1 MVSKNIYY
9 NCLLFWLFFLAVKE
23 VIQIRIEKILN
34 NNVVT
39 SINENNEEIII
50 MGKGIAF
57 KKKVKDIIVE
67 ENIEKIFTLSNPNIN
82 NKFIDLISSI
92 PLEYTVISEKIIRY
106 AKEKTGKKFNES
118 IYISLTDHIYNAI
131 DRHRQ
136 GIIVTNGLSW
146 ETKRLYS
153 EEYEVG
159 LEALKIIKKEFDIN
173 LTEDEAA
180 FIALHFVNAN
190 LNEEMPILMEMTKLI
205 QEILNIVKY
214 NFNIEFDLDSLSY
227 YRFVTHL
234 KFFAQRLFNNKI
246 SDNNEENDLFDMI
259 KDKYSTAYKCVIKIQ
274 KFISERYKYD
284 LSKEEML
291 YLIIHIQK
299 LMSKS

>member
-1 MVSKNIYY
+1 MALIYFNNKENVVSKNSI
-9 NCLLFWLFFLAVKE
+9 LLYKNSKNII
-23 VIQIRIEKILN
+23 VIIVL
-34 NNVVT
+34 
-39 SINENNEEIII
+39 

-190 LNEEMPILMEMTKLI
+190 LNEEMPILMEITKLI
-205 QEILNIVKY
+205 QEILNIVK
-214 NFNIEFDLDSLSY
+214 LL
-227 YRFVTHL
+227 
-234 KFFAQRLFNNKI
+234 
-246 SDNNEENDLFDMI
+246 
-259 KDKYSTAYKCVIKIQ
+259 
-274 KFISERYKYD
+274 RYKYYFKGVIKV
-284 LSKEEML
+284 S
-291 YLIIHIQK
+291 
-299 LMSKS
+299 

>member
-1 MVSKNIYY
+1 
-9 NCLLFWLFFLAVKE
+9 
-23 VIQIRIEKILN
+23 
-34 NNVVT
+34 
-39 SINENNEEIII
+39 

-82 NKFIDLISSI
+82 NKFIDLVSNI

-131 DRHRQ
+131 ERNRQ

-159 LEALKIIKKEFDIN
+159 LEALEIIKKEFDIN

-190 LNEEMPILMEMTKLI
+190 LNEEMPILMGITKLI

-246 SDNNEENDLFDMI
+246 NDNNEENDLFDMI
-259 KDKYSTAYKCVIKIQ
+259 KGKYCEAYKCVIKIQ
-274 KFISERYKYD
+274 KFILERYKYN

-299 LMSKS
+299 LISKS

>member
-1 MVSKNIYY
+1 MS
-9 NCLLFWLFFLAVKE
+9 LFFCFLKE

-34 NNVVT
+34 NNVVV
-39 SINENNEEIII
+39 SINDNKEEIIV
-50 MGKGIAF
+50 MGRGIAF
-57 KKKVKDIIVE
+57 KKKVQDVIFEK
-67 ENIEKIFTLSNPNIN
+67 NIEKIFILSNPNIN
-82 NKFIDLISSI
+82 NKFIELISSI
-92 PLEYTVISEKIIRY
+92 PLEYAVISEEIIRY

-131 DRHRQ
+131 ERHKQ
-136 GIIVTNGLSW
+136 GILVTNGLSW

-159 LEALKIIKKEFDIN
+159 LGALEIIRKEFDIN
-173 LTEDEAA
+173 LVEDEAA

-190 LNEEMPILMEMTKLI
+190 INEEMPILINMTKLI
-205 QEILNIVKY
+205 QEILEIVKY
-214 NFNIEFDLDSLSY
+214 NFNMEFDLESLSY
-227 YRFVTHL
+227 YRFITHL

-246 SDNNEENDLFDMI
+246 NEKDEDNDLFYII
-259 KDKYSTAYKCVIKIQ
+259 KEKYNESYKCVIKIQ
-274 KFISERYKYD
+274 KLILERYKYD

-299 LMSKS
+299 LIGKN

>member
-1 MVSKNIYY
+1 LF
-9 NCLLFWLFFLAVKE
+9 CLLIFFVKE
-23 VIQIRIEKILN
+23 VIKIRIEKILN

-39 SINENNEEIII
+39 SINDNNEEIIV
-50 MGKGIAF
+50 MGRGIAF
-57 KKKVKDIIVE
+57 RKKVKDIIVE
-67 ENIEKIFTLSNPNIN
+67 KNIEKIFTLSNPNMN
-82 NKFIDLISSI
+82 NKFIELISSI
-92 PLEYTVISEKIIRY
+92 PLEYTVISEEIIRY

-131 DRHRQ
+131 DRHKQ
-136 GIIVTNGLSW
+136 GIRVTNGLSW

-159 LEALKIIKKEFDIN
+159 IEALEIIKKEFDIT
-173 LTEDEAA
+173 LSEDEAA

-190 LNEEMPILMEMTKLI
+190 LNEEMPILMEITKLI

-214 NFNIEFDLDSLSY
+214 NFNIEFDLESLSY
-227 YRFVTHL
+227 YRFITHL

-246 SDNNEENDLFDMI
+246 NEKDEENDLFYII
-259 KDKYSTAYKCVIKIQ
+259 KEKYNESYKCVMKIQ
-274 KFISERYKYD
+274 KFILERYKYD

-299 LMSKS
+299 LISKN

>member
-1 MVSKNIYY
+1 
-9 NCLLFWLFFLAVKE
+9 
-23 VIQIRIEKILN
+23 
-34 NNVVT
+34 
-39 SINENNEEIII
+39 
-50 MGKGIAF
+50 MGRGIAF

-67 ENIEKIFTLSNPNIN
+67 KNIEKIFTLSNPNMN
-82 NKFIDLISSI
+82 NKFIELISSI
-92 PLEYTVISEKIIRY
+92 PLEYAVISEEIIRY

-131 DRHRQ
+131 ERHKQ
-136 GIIVTNGLSW
+136 GVIVSNGLSW

-159 LEALKIIKKEFDIN
+159 LEALEIIKKEFDID
-173 LTEDEAA
+173 LAEDEAA

-190 LNEEMPILMEMTKLI
+190 LNEEMPILIEITKLT

-214 NFNIEFDLDSLSY
+214 NFNIEFDLESLSY
-227 YRFVTHL
+227 YRFITHL

-246 SDNNEENDLFDMI
+246 NEKDEENDLFYII
-259 KDKYSTAYKCVIKIQ
+259 KEKYNESYKCVIKIQ
-274 KFISERYKYD
+274 KFILERYKYD

-299 LMSKS
+299 LISKN

>member
-1 MVSKNIYY
+1 MLI
-9 NCLLFWLFFLAVKE
+9 FFVKE
-23 VIQIRIEKILN
+23 VIKIRIEKILN

-39 SINENNEEIII
+39 SINDNNEEIIV
-50 MGKGIAF
+50 MGRGIAF
-57 KKKVKDIIVE
+57 RKKVKDIIVE
-67 ENIEKIFTLSNPNIN
+67 KNIEKIFTLSNPNMN
-82 NKFIDLISSI
+82 NKFIELISSI
-92 PLEYTVISEKIIRY
+92 PLEYTVISEEIIRY

-131 DRHRQ
+131 DRHKQ
-136 GIIVTNGLSW
+136 GIRVTNGLSW

-159 LEALKIIKKEFDIN
+159 IEALEIIKKEFDIT
-173 LTEDEAA
+173 LSEDEAA

-190 LNEEMPILMEMTKLI
+190 LNEEMPILMEITKLI

-214 NFNIEFDLDSLSY
+214 NFNIEFDLESLSY
-227 YRFVTHL
+227 YRFITHL

-246 SDNNEENDLFDMI
+246 NEKDEENDLFYII
-259 KDKYSTAYKCVIKIQ
+259 KEKYNESYKCVMKIQ
-274 KFISERYKYD
+274 KFILERYKYD

-299 LMSKS
+299 LISKN

>member
-1 MVSKNIYY
+1 
-9 NCLLFWLFFLAVKE
+9 
-23 VIQIRIEKILN
+23 
-34 NNVVT
+34 
-39 SINENNEEIII
+39 
-50 MGKGIAF
+50 MGRGIAF
-57 KKKVKDIIVE
+57 RKKVKDIIVE
-67 ENIEKIFTLSNPNIN
+67 KNIEKIFTLSNPNIN
-82 NKFIDLISSI
+82 NKFIELISSI

-106 AKEKTGKKFNES
+106 AKEKTGKNFNES

-131 DRHRQ
+131 DRYKQ
-136 GIIVTNGLSW
+136 GIVVTNGLNW

-159 LEALKIIKKEFDIN
+159 LKALEIIKKEFDVN

-214 NFNIEFDLDSLSY
+214 NFSIEFDLESLSY
-227 YRFVTHL
+227 YRFITHL
-234 KFFAQRLFNNKI
+234 KFFAQRLFNNVI
-246 SDNNEENDLFDMI
+246 NERDEDNDLFYII
-259 KDKYSTAYKCVIKIQ
+259 KDKYSEAYKCVIKIQ
-274 KFISERYKYD
+274 KYILEKYKYD

-299 LMSKS
+299 LISKN

>member
-1 MVSKNIYY
+1 MVIV
-9 NCLLFWLFFLAVKE
+9 LVVFFDVKE

-39 SINENNEEIII
+39 SINDNNEEIIV

-106 AKEKTGKKFNES
+106 AKEKTGKKLNES

-131 DRHRQ
+131 ERHRQ

-159 LEALKIIKKEFDIN
+159 LEALEIIKKEFDIN

-190 LNEEMPILMEMTKLI
+190 LNEEMPILMGITKLI

-246 SDNNEENDLFDMI
+246 NDNNEENDLFDMI
-259 KDKYSTAYKCVIKIQ
+259 KGKYCEAYKCVIKIQ
-274 KFISERYKYD
+274 KFILERYKYD

-299 LMSKS
+299 LISKS

>member
-1 MVSKNIYY
+1 MYIYY
-9 NCLLFWLFFLAVKE
+9 NWLLFWLFFFDVKE

-39 SINENNEEIII
+39 SINDNNEEIIV

-106 AKEKTGKKFNES
+106 AKEKTGKKLNES

-131 DRHRQ
+131 ERHRQ

-159 LEALKIIKKEFDIN
+159 LEALEIIKKEFDIN

-190 LNEEMPILMEMTKLI
+190 LNEEMPILMGITKLI

-246 SDNNEENDLFDMI
+246 NDNNEENDLFDMI
-259 KDKYSTAYKCVIKIQ
+259 KGKYCEAYKCVIKIQ
-274 KFISERYKYD
+274 KFILERYKYD

-299 LMSKS
+299 LISKS

>member
-1 MVSKNIYY
+1 MFAY
-9 NCLLFWLFFLAVKE
+9 FFVKE
-23 VIQIRIEKILN
+23 VIKIRIEKILN

-39 SINENNEEIII
+39 SINDNDEEIIV
-50 MGKGIAF
+50 MGRGIAF
-57 KKKVKDIIVE
+57 RKKVKDIIVE
-67 ENIEKIFTLSNPNIN
+67 KNIEKIFTLSNPNMN
-82 NKFIDLISSI
+82 NKFIELISSI
-92 PLEYTVISEKIIRY
+92 PLEYTVISEEIIRY

-131 DRHRQ
+131 DRHKQ
-136 GIIVTNGLSW
+136 GIRVTNGLSW

-159 LEALKIIKKEFDIN
+159 IEALEIIKKEFDIT
-173 LTEDEAA
+173 LSEDEAA

-190 LNEEMPILMEMTKLI
+190 LNEEMPILMEITKLI

-214 NFNIEFDLDSLSY
+214 NFNIEFDLESLSY
-227 YRFVTHL
+227 YRFITHL

-246 SDNNEENDLFDMI
+246 NEKDEENDLFYII
-259 KDKYSTAYKCVIKIQ
+259 KEKYNESYKCVMKIQ
-274 KFISERYKYD
+274 KFILERYKYD

-299 LMSKS
+299 LISKN

>member
-1 MVSKNIYY
+1 MS
-9 NCLLFWLFFLAVKE
+9 LFFCFLKE

-34 NNVVT
+34 NNVVV
-39 SINENNEEIII
+39 SINDNKEEIIV
-50 MGKGIAF
+50 MGRGIAF
-57 KKKVKDIIVE
+57 KKKVHDIIFE
-67 ENIEKIFTLSNPNIN
+67 KNIEKIFTLSNPNIN
-82 NKFIDLISSI
+82 NKFIELISSI
-92 PLEYTVISEKIIRY
+92 PLEYAVISEEIIRY

-131 DRHRQ
+131 ERHKQ
-136 GIIVTNGLSW
+136 GILVTNGLSW

-159 LEALKIIKKEFDIN
+159 LGALEIIRKEFDIN
-173 LTEDEAA
+173 LVEDEAA

-190 LNEEMPILMEMTKLI
+190 INEEMPILINMTKLI
-205 QEILNIVKY
+205 QEILEIVKY
-214 NFNIEFDLDSLSY
+214 NFNMEFDLESLSY
-227 YRFVTHL
+227 YRFITHL

-246 SDNNEENDLFDMI
+246 NEKDEDNDLFYII
-259 KDKYSTAYKCVIKIQ
+259 KEKYNESYKCVIKIQ
-274 KFISERYKYD
+274 KLILERYKYD

-299 LMSKS
+299 LIGKN

>member
-1 MVSKNIYY
+1 
-9 NCLLFWLFFLAVKE
+9 
-23 VIQIRIEKILN
+23 
-34 NNVVT
+34 
-39 SINENNEEIII
+39 
-50 MGKGIAF
+50 MGRGIAF

-67 ENIEKIFTLSNPNIN
+67 KNIEKIFTLSNPNIN
-82 NKFIDLISSI
+82 NKFIELISSI
-92 PLEYTVISEKIIRY
+92 PLEYTVISEKIITY

-131 DRHRQ
+131 DRHKQ
-136 GIIVTNGLSW
+136 GIIVTNGLNF

-159 LEALKIIKKEFDIN
+159 VKALEIIKQEFDVN
-173 LTEDEAA
+173 LAEDEAA

-190 LNEEMPILMEMTKLI
+190 LNEEMPILIEMTKLI

-214 NFNIEFDLDSLSY
+214 NFNIEFDLESLAY
-227 YRFVTHL
+227 YRFSTHL
-234 KFFAQRLFNNKI
+234 KFFAQRLLNNRI
-246 SDNNEENDLFDMI
+246 NESDEDNDLFYII
-259 KDKYSTAYKCVIKIQ
+259 KDKYSEAYKCVIKIN
-274 KFISERYKYD
+274 KYILEKYKYD

-299 LMSKS
+299 LISKN

>member
-1 MVSKNIYY
+1 
-9 NCLLFWLFFLAVKE
+9 
-23 VIQIRIEKILN
+23 
-34 NNVVT
+34 
-39 SINENNEEIII
+39 

-82 NKFIDLISSI
+82 NKFIDLVSNI

-131 DRHRQ
+131 ERHRQ

-159 LEALKIIKKEFDIN
+159 LEALEIIKKEFDIN
-173 LTEDEAA
+173 LAEDEAA

-190 LNEEMPILMEMTKLI
+190 LNEEMPILMGITKLI

-246 SDNNEENDLFDMI
+246 NDNNEENDLFEMV
-259 KDKYSTAYKCVIKIQ
+259 KDKYCEAYKCVIKIQ
-274 KFISERYKYD
+274 KFILERYKYD

-291 YLIIHIQK
+291 YLIIHIEK
-299 LMSKS
+299 LVNKQ

>member
-1 MVSKNIYY
+1 
-9 NCLLFWLFFLAVKE
+9 
-23 VIQIRIEKILN
+23 
-34 NNVVT
+34 
-39 SINENNEEIII
+39 

-82 NKFIDLISSI
+82 NKFIDLVSNI

-131 DRHRQ
+131 ERHRQ

-153 EEYEVG
+153 EEYKVG
-159 LEALKIIKKEFDIN
+159 LEALDIIKKEFDIR
-173 LTEDEAA
+173 LAEDEAA

-190 LNEEMPILMEMTKLI
+190 LNEEMPILMDITKLI

-214 NFNIEFDLDSLSY
+214 NFNIEFDIESLTY
-227 YRFVTHL
+227 YRFITHL

-246 SDNNEENDLFDMI
+246 NYIDEENDLFYMI
-259 KDKYSTAYKCVIKIQ
+259 KDKYCEAYKCVVKIK
-274 KFISERYKYD
+274 KFILEKHKYD

-291 YLIIHIQK
+291 YLIIHIEK
-299 LMSKS
+299 LINSN

>member
-1 MVSKNIYY
+1 M
-9 NCLLFWLFFLAVKE
+9 
-23 VIQIRIEKILN
+23 RIEKILN

-39 SINENNEEIII
+39 SINDNDEEIIV
-50 MGKGIAF
+50 MGRGIAF
-57 KKKVKDIIVE
+57 RKKVKDIIVE
-67 ENIEKIFTLSNPNIN
+67 KNIEKIFTLSNPNMN
-82 NKFIDLISSI
+82 NKFIELISSI
-92 PLEYTVISEKIIRY
+92 PLEYTVISEEIIRY

-131 DRHRQ
+131 DRHKQ
-136 GIIVTNGLSW
+136 GIRVTNGLSW

-159 LEALKIIKKEFDIN
+159 IEALEIIKKEFDIT
-173 LTEDEAA
+173 LSEDEAA

-190 LNEEMPILMEMTKLI
+190 LNEEMPILMEITKLI

-214 NFNIEFDLDSLSY
+214 NFNIEFDLESLSY
-227 YRFVTHL
+227 YRFITHL

-246 SDNNEENDLFDMI
+246 NEKDEENDLFYII
-259 KDKYSTAYKCVIKIQ
+259 KEKYNESYKCVMKIQ
-274 KFISERYKYD
+274 KFILERYKYD

-299 LMSKS
+299 LISKN

>member
-1 MVSKNIYY
+1 
-9 NCLLFWLFFLAVKE
+9 
-23 VIQIRIEKILN
+23 
-34 NNVVT
+34 
-39 SINENNEEIII
+39 
-50 MGKGIAF
+50 MGRGIAF

-67 ENIEKIFTLSNPNIN
+67 KNIEKIFTLSNPNIN
-82 NKFIDLISSI
+82 NKFIELISSI
-92 PLEYTVISEKIIRY
+92 PLEYAVISEKIIRY

-131 DRHRQ
+131 ERHKQ
-136 GIIVTNGLSW
+136 GIIVANGLSW

-153 EEYEVG
+153 EEHEVG
-159 LEALKIIKKEFDIN
+159 LEALEIIKKEFDIN
-173 LTEDEAA
+173 LSEDEAA

-190 LNEEMPILMEMTKLI
+190 LNEEMPILIEMTKLI

-214 NFNIEFDLDSLSY
+214 NFNIEFDLESLGY
-227 YRFVTHL
+227 YRFITHL

-246 SDNNEENDLFDMI
+246 NERDEENDLFYII
-259 KDKYSTAYKCVIKIQ
+259 KEKYNESYKCVMKIQ
-274 KFISERYKYD
+274 RFILERYKYD

-299 LMSKS
+299 LISKN

>member
-1 MVSKNIYY
+1 MFAY
-9 NCLLFWLFFLAVKE
+9 FFVKE
-23 VIQIRIEKILN
+23 VIKIRIEKILN

-39 SINENNEEIII
+39 SINDNNEEIIV
-50 MGKGIAF
+50 MGRGIAF
-57 KKKVKDIIVE
+57 RKKVKDIIVE
-67 ENIEKIFTLSNPNIN
+67 KNIEKIFTLSNPNMN
-82 NKFIDLISSI
+82 NKFIELISSI
-92 PLEYTVISEKIIRY
+92 PLEYTVISEEIIRY

-131 DRHRQ
+131 DRHKQ
-136 GIIVTNGLSW
+136 GIRVTNGLSW

-159 LEALKIIKKEFDIN
+159 IEALEIIKKEFDIT
-173 LTEDEAA
+173 LSEDEAA

-190 LNEEMPILMEMTKLI
+190 LNEEMPILMEITKLI

-214 NFNIEFDLDSLSY
+214 NFNIEFDLESLSY
-227 YRFVTHL
+227 YRFITHL

-246 SDNNEENDLFDMI
+246 NEKDEENDLFYII
-259 KDKYSTAYKCVIKIQ
+259 KEKYNESYKCVMKIQ
-274 KFISERYKYD
+274 KFILERYKYD

-299 LMSKS
+299 LISKN